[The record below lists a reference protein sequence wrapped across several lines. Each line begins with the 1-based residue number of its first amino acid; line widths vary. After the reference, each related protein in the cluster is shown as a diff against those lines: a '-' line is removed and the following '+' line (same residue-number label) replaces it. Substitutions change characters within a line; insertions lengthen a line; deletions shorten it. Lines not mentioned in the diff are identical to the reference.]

1 MWEETYRFIT
11 PHLQVVDQYDF
22 RIDVFFPED
31 GKDGITY
38 RQLSHYDWPD
48 GRTGDI
54 DFEAHYENGQV
65 VFDVDLIAGRMWKI
79 DDNTIYLTFGFP
91 NQPGVKV
98 SEPLPY
104 GDLSADW
111 FRMLNDLPMDR
122 PIPEDKILKLVG
134 Q

>member
-1 MWEETYRFIT
+1 MLCWSRIVSNGVWEGTYRFIT

-22 RIDVFFPED
+22 RIDVSFPED

-38 RQLSHYDWPD
+38 RQLSHYDWTD

-54 DFEAHYENGQV
+54 
-65 VFDVDLIAGRMWKI
+65 
-79 DDNTIYLTFGFP
+79 
-91 NQPGVKV
+91 
-98 SEPLPY
+98 
-104 GDLSADW
+104 
-111 FRMLNDLPMDR
+111 DLPMDR